1 MESEVCDFCEGTG
14 SHVYDKLGE
23 TEPRTCGVCG
33 GTRIRVVYGKS
44 RSISEAVQ
52 EDETMWSKYLAERK
66 K

>member
-1 MESEVCDFCEGTG
+1 
-14 SHVYDKLGE
+14 
-23 TEPRTCGVCG
+23 
-33 GTRIRVVYGKS
+33 VVYGKS